1 MLYQSGYLS
10 IDSYDKEMDA
20 SPPPFTS
27 RVMRCDKAW

>member
-1 MLYQSGYLS
+1 MLHQSGYLS

-20 SPPPFTS
+20 SPPFTS